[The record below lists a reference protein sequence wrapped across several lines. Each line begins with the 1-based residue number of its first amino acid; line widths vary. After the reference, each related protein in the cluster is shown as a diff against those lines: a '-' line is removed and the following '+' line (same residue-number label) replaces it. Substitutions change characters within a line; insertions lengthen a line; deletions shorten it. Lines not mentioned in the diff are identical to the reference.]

1 MSAYG
6 RPLPTSHR
14 VPGYPY
20 NVASLQSAD
29 TFHRAC
35 AWYRTVR
42 TKSREFWI
50 QIEKYVLYDY
60 HVRDGVRSVA
70 GVMKPV
76 VLWKVYAAMPMRA
89 WMGSEGGHD
98 TPVAA

>member
-35 AWYRTVR
+35 AWYRTER
-42 TKSREFWI
+42 TKAREIWMLG
-50 QIEKYVLYDY
+50 EMCVLDVY

-70 GVMKPV
+70 GVIKPV

-89 WMGSEGGHD
+89 WMGSDGGHD
-98 TPVAA
+98 TPVTA